1 MKNKNNFEKELNI
14 LTKYHFKKS
23 KEYQKILK
31 GLGYKNTNGKIE
43 NLPFLTTSIFKELEL
58 KSIPKNKIYKIFSS
72 SGTSSPEYISAL
84 GTSSASSFFNF
95 ILFISNF
102 KFVLKLYSLI
112 KIDVSLLLFPT
123 HL

>member
-43 NLPFLTTSIFKELEL
+43 NLPFSIL
-58 KSIPKNKIYKIFSS
+58 PH
-72 SGTSSPEYISAL
+72 
-84 GTSSASSFFNF
+84 F
-95 ILFISNF
+95 ILPFLHHPF
-102 KFVLKLYSLI
+102 
-112 KIDVSLLLFPT
+112 T
-123 HL
+123 